1 MSKEDMAKYFD
12 DVDDDENDVE
22 SVCEEKIDNDTPAM
36 SSDDKKENAASKA
49 ALKGMPKREFLAPAH
64 LYKKSYKDDF
74 LAKNPTIDKETKF
87 QDIKLMKEHEA
98 FVNEVIAAWKTLED
112 KYKEKYDA
120 WKKENLAAAEAHELK
135 KTQQNR
141 RPRKRAA
148 SKSITKIVEKTGD
161 YDVLPQ
167 EIIKLL
173 TENLRATERFQD
185 TTNVMYAKC
194 EQLLQGYVD
203 SVKRHRQ
210 DKTADA

>member
-12 DVDDDENDVE
+12 DVDDDEVE
-22 SVCEEKIDNDTPAM
+22 SVCEEKNDSDAPAM
-36 SSDDKKENAASKA
+36 SSDEKKENAASKA

-64 LYKKSYKDDF
+64 LYKKSYKDAF
-74 LAKNPTIDKETKF
+74 LAQNPTIDPEIKF

-98 FVNEVIAAWKTLED
+98 FVNQVIAAWKVLED
-112 KYKEKYDA
+112 NYKEKYEA
-120 WKKENLAAAEAHELK
+120 WKKDNLAAAEAHELK

-148 SKSITKIVEKTGD
+148 SKSITKIVEKSGD
-161 YDVLPQ
+161 HDVIPQ

-194 EQLLQGYVD
+194 EQLLQGYVE
-203 SVKRHRQ
+203 SVKRHRTE
-210 DKTADA
+210 KPVDA